1 MLNSCFCFFITS
13 VSFKNIQSVP
23 FPAVTVCAPN
33 SGKWPA
39 LVEALNYFDKDG
51 LIFEIIR
58 KINLEVDFF
67 KEAFAPNDILVTWKI
82 IRMQFDPPLQLDHTL
97 PMRLKMLPIENKV
110 FYLFHFA
117 CYVAQY
123 ECYKVIKPIV
133 SLALDS
139 ILSNESRTQTAQEIC
154 QYFVGSNHHWLIDH
168 EEINCENIDTVTLWD
183 KCNEFSSNGTSLH
196 QKWCLKCREL
206 NGCLYFDEDFFIQSI
221 LNMFYTWRKYF
232 TKRNLIDSSISI
244 FRDES
249 YEKNI
254 GYVAKTE
261 RDTEQTIFY
270 SFLKLG

>member
-1 MLNSCFCFFITS
+1 M
-13 VSFKNIQSVP
+13 
-23 FPAVTVCAPN
+23 CAPN

-51 LIFEIIR
+51 LIFETIR

-67 KEAFAPNDILVTWKI
+67 KEAFAPDNELVTWKI
-82 IRMQFDPPLQLDHTL
+82 IKMQFDPPLQLDHTL
-97 PMRLKMLPIENKV
+97 PMRLKMLPIEKEV
-110 FYLFHFA
+110 FYLFHFG
-117 CYVAQY
+117 CYVAKY
-123 ECYKVIKPIV
+123 ECYNKVIMPIV
-133 SLALDS
+133 SFALDS
-139 ILSNESRTQTAQEIC
+139 ILINETRTLTAQKVC
-154 QYFVGSNHHWLIDH
+154 QNFVGYNYHWLIDY
-168 EEINCENIDTVTLWD
+168 EEINCDDIVTLWD
-183 KCNEFSSNGTSLH
+183 KCIEFGSNGTSLH
-196 QKWCLKCREL
+196 QKWCDQCKEL

-261 RDTEQTIFY
+261 RDTDQTIFY
-270 SFLKLG
+270 SFLKLDDL